1 MLKPE
6 YLKQITEDITA
17 KLGSFNQ
24 PLPAGQ
30 ALKSL
35 IKESV
40 AKLDLVSREDY
51 ERLLQIHQRTRQKVD
66 ELSSRVDELEAKL
79 NS

>member
-6 YLKQITEDITA
+6 HLQRVTEEITA

-24 PLPAGQ
+24 PLPKNQ

-35 IKESV
+35 VKEAI

-66 ELSSRVDELEAKL
+66 ELSSRVKDLETKL
-79 NS
+79 KP

>member
-6 YLKQITEDITA
+6 YLQKISDEIAT
-17 KLGSFNQ
+17 KLGGFNQ
-24 PLPAGQ
+24 PMPSSQ

-35 IKESV
+35 VKETA

-66 ELSSRVDELEAKL
+66 ELSSRVKELEAKL
-79 NS
+79 KP

>member
-6 YLKQITEDITA
+6 HLKKITDDLTT
-17 KLGSFNQ
+17 KLGRLNQ
-24 PLPAGQ
+24 PLPTNQ

-35 IKESV
+35 IKESA

-66 ELSSRVDELEAKL
+66 ELSSRIETLEAKL
-79 NS
+79 NT